1 MVNHYQYGIQD
12 IEQLYPFE
20 RDIYY
25 SLLEDHLKEVEE
37 LTLIHISEPTRLM
50 SI

>member
-25 SLLEDHLKEVEE
+25 SLLEDHVKEVNERKE
-37 LTLIHISEPTRLM
+37 TNNAGAGLS
-50 SI
+50 